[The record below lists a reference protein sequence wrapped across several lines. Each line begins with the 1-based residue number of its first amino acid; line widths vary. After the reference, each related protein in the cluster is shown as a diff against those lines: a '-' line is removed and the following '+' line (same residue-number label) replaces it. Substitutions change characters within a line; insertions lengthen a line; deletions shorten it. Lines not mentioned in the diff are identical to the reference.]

1 MKINIAVIDYRSGSI
16 KMYSPD
22 LRDEVQSEDVENW
35 LYENTDY
42 KDSQCYYMFSKD
54 EIEVEYL

>member
-1 MKINIAVIDYRSGSI
+1 MTIHIAVMDYCSSSI

-22 LRDEVQSEDVENW
+22 LRDKVQSEDVENW
-35 LYENTDY
+35 LFENTDY

-54 EIEVEYL
+54 EIKVEYN